1 MTVSEVS
8 VDDCIVVALFLQT
21 ISKNKSYFYKMD
33 KENIA
38 IERNVTSTPSNV
50 KVNSHICYFYF

>member
-21 ISKNKSYFYKMD
+21 ILKNKSNFYKMD

-38 IERNVTSTPSNV
+38 IERNVTSIPSNV
-50 KVNSHICYFYF
+50 KVNSHICYLYF